1 MAVRGRRAAAK
12 RRSRREQ
19 QPAEVHGEPAEQDV
33 LDGAV
38 AFAARATPD
47 LIAQHAALLG
57 DGAPDRRISP
67 AQRIRFMQHLQRSYG
82 NGHVARV
89 VAALQRAPAAPC
101 AEPPAKPPPRAPEDD
116 PRFKAVTEKIHQ
128 IAAREKKH
136 PPPKAKAAE
145 AQAAAEP
152 PQNERLS
159 KAAATQVEAM
169 SRQKPGTFD
178 KKAFMAA
185 VRQAIE
191 AATPRSLEEADNFKE
206 SGKVAQVK
214 ARVSG
219 LVAKGKEGAEKDIKE
234 KTAEPPD
241 PSKVPPRPVTPLRPE
256 QPGPAPG
263 NAGAAQAMP
272 WPKPPAETSLAY
284 GPCELKSTMA
294 EAGVT
299 EEQLKKSN
307 ESEFTA
313 ALDAKKEVEQ
323 HAAKA
328 PKQYRAEEQAIL
340 GQARAEAGAT
350 TAQQLGAMHGGR
362 AGILARVAGSK
373 AGAKSKDEAARAQV
387 AARIEAIYT
396 KTKEEVTQILE
407 GLGARV
413 DAAFENGEK
422 AARTFFE
429 NYVDAQ
435 MTAYKERRYSGVRG
449 KLRWLKDKAFGM
461 PDAVNAFYQ
470 QGRRLY
476 LERMD
481 AVISQIADIV
491 GTELT
496 RARARI
502 AAGREQVAAYVAS
515 LPRELKKVGLDAQ
528 ERIGEQFDQL
538 EQSVDAR
545 QDELVNS
552 LAQKY
557 VAARDA
563 LDQRITEVQ
572 EANKGLVDKAKD
584 AIKGVIDTIIKLK
597 DMLLGVLKKAA
608 GVIDQIIKDP
618 IGFLSNLVSAIKQG
632 LNQFVANIG
641 KHLQEGLMAWLFGA
655 LAGAG
660 LQLPERLDLKGILSL
675 VLQLLGLT
683 YENIRARAVGL
694 VGERVVARIEQVAEV
709 FKVLIAEGPA
719 GLWRFIQ
726 DKLADL
732 KETVLEQIKDFVITK
747 VITAG
752 ITWLISLLNPASA
765 FIKACKAIY
774 DIVMFFI
781 ERGSQIMEL
790 VNSILDSIGA
800 IAGGAVGAAAALV
813 ERSLGRALPVAIS
826 FLASLLGLGGIGD
839 KIRKIIETIQKPVNT
854 AIDRLIGGVLKG
866 ARKLFGGAAE
876 KVKAG
881 VSWAREKT
889 KKGVEWVRGK
899 ARAAGERA
907 RAKVRGPAPRGE
919 GTAPVRGD
927 VKARAR
933 ADLAAAIPSEV
944 NSVDEVRP
952 IVSAVFNKYKSEG
965 LKSLDVAER
974 PARPGL
980 FEIIAIASP
989 ADGIVKF
996 RVRDLELRYPRT
1008 ALVAEMN
1015 GEPLGRWENREGRH
1029 AEVRLLSD
1037 LYERWEH
1044 LAAQGLVKKWRPNTL
1059 VIKITRSPCSRCTG
1073 QLSRLVTT
1081 MASRAYPVQ
1090 LDIRM
1095 ASLYGG
1101 LGAEKSILALQ
1112 RLSKR
1117 GAALSTIAVQQLVQE
1132 ELLDGDELSDDIKA
1146 DIDRRVNQLHQLLA
1160 TIDAVKAS

>member
-1 MAVRGRRAAAK
+1 
-12 RRSRREQ
+12 
-19 QPAEVHGEPAEQDV
+19 
-33 LDGAV
+33 
-38 AFAARATPD
+38 
-47 LIAQHAALLG
+47 
-57 DGAPDRRISP
+57 
-67 AQRIRFMQHLQRSYG
+67 
-82 NGHVARV
+82 
-89 VAALQRAPAAPC
+89 
-101 AEPPAKPPPRAPEDD
+101 
-116 PRFKAVTEKIHQ
+116 
-128 IAAREKKH
+128 
-136 PPPKAKAAE
+136 
-145 AQAAAEP
+145 
-152 PQNERLS
+152 
-159 KAAATQVEAM
+159 
-169 SRQKPGTFD
+169 
-178 KKAFMAA
+178 
-185 VRQAIE
+185 
-191 AATPRSLEEADNFKE
+191 
-206 SGKVAQVK
+206 
-214 ARVSG
+214 
-219 LVAKGKEGAEKDIKE
+219 
-234 KTAEPPD
+234 
-241 PSKVPPRPVTPLRPE
+241 VTPLKPE

-263 NAGAAQAMP
+263 NAGARQVMP
-272 WPKPPAETSLAY
+272 SPKPTAETSLAY
-284 GPCELKSTMA
+284 GPCELRSTMA

-307 ESEFTA
+307 EPEFTA
-313 ALDAKKEVEQ
+313 ALEAKKEAEK
-323 HAAKA
+323 HAAEA

-340 GQARAEAGAT
+340 AQARDDAGT
-350 TAQQLGAMHGGR
+350 TASQQLGAMHGSR
-362 AGILARVAGSK
+362 TGILACVAGNK
-373 AGAKSKDEAARAQV
+373 AGAKSKDEAAREQV

-396 KTKEEVTQILE
+396 KTKEDVNQILE
-407 GLGARV
+407 GLDGKV
-413 DAAFENGEK
+413 DAAFETGEK

-435 MTAYKERRYSGVRG
+435 MRAYKERRYSGVRG
-449 KLRWLKDKAFGM
+449 KLRWLKDKVLGM
-461 PDAVNAFYQ
+461 PDEVNAFYQ

-491 GTELT
+491 GTELS
-496 RARARI
+496 RAKARI

-515 LPRELKKVGLDAQ
+515 LPRELKKVGLEAQ

-538 EQSVDAR
+538 EQSVDAK
-545 QDELVNS
+545 QDELVNG

-563 LDQRITEVQ
+563 LDQRITEMQ
-572 EANKGLVDKAKD
+572 EENKGLVDRAKD
-584 AIKGVIDTIIKLK
+584 AIKGVVETILKLK

-608 GVIDQIIKDP
+608 GVINQIIKDP
-618 IGFLSNLVSAIKQG
+618 IGFLSKLVGAIKQG

-641 KHLQEGLMAWLFGA
+641 KHLQAGLLAWLFGA
-655 LAGAG
+655 LAEAG
-660 LQLPERLDLKGILSL
+660 IQLPERLDLKGILSL

-683 YENIRARAVGL
+683 YENVRARAVRL
-694 VGERVVARIEQVAEV
+694 VGEKVVARIEQVAEV

-719 GLWRFIQ
+719 GLWRFLQ
-726 DKLADL
+726 DRLADL

-752 ITWLISLLNPASA
+752 ITWLIGLLNPASA

-774 DIVMFFI
+774 DIIMFFI

-790 VNSILDSIGA
+790 VSSILDSIGA
-800 IAGGAVGAAAALV
+800 IASGAIGAAAALV
-813 ERSLGRALPVAIS
+813 ERSLAKALPVAIS
-826 FLASLLGLGGIGD
+826 FLASLLGLGGIGE

-881 VSWAREKT
+881 VSWARAKA
-889 KKGVEWVRGK
+889 KQGAEWMQGK
-899 ARAAGERA
+899 ARAAGEWA
-907 RAKVRGPAPRGE
+907 RAKVRGPAERGE
-919 GTAPVRGD
+919 GAPPVHGD

-933 ADLAAAIPSEV
+933 ADLAAAIPGEIS
-944 NSVDEVRP
+944 SVDEVRP
-952 IVSAVFNKYKSEG
+952 IVSAVFHKYKSEG
-965 LKSLDVAER
+965 LKSLDVAEV
-974 PARPGL
+974 PSRPGL
-980 FEIIAIASP
+980 FEIIAVASP

-1015 GEPLGRWENREGRH
+1015 GESLGRWENREGKH

-1044 LAAQGLVKKWRPNTL
+1044 LAAQGLVKKGRPNTL
-1059 VIKITRSPCSRCTG
+1059 VIQITRSPCSKCAG

-1081 MASRAYPVQ
+1081 MVSRGYPVQ

-1117 GAALSTIAVQQLVQE
+1117 GAVLSTIAVQQMVQE
-1132 ELLDGDELSDDIKA
+1132 ELLDGDELSDDIRA
-1146 DIDRRVNQLHQLLA
+1146 DIDRRVTQLQQLLA

>member
-1 MAVRGRRAAAK
+1 MAVRGRRTGAR
-12 RRSRREQ
+12 RRSRQDQ
-19 QPAEVHGEPAEQDV
+19 QPAETHGEPAGQEL
-33 LDGAV
+33 LDGTLV
-38 AFAARATPD
+38 LAAQAAPD
-47 LIAQHAALLG
+47 LVAQHAAVLG
-57 DGAPDRRISP
+57 DEVPGGHISP
-67 AQRIRFMQHLQRSYG
+67 AQRIRFVQHLQRAYG

-101 AEPPAKPPPRAPEDD
+101 TEPPAKPLPKAPEDD
-116 PRFKAVTEKIHQ
+116 PRFTAVAGKIHQ

-136 PPPKAKAAE
+136 PPPKSKAAE

-159 KAAATQVEAM
+159 KAAAAQVETL

-178 KKAFMAA
+178 KKAFMTA

-206 SGKVAQVK
+206 TGKVALVK
-214 ARVSG
+214 AQVGG
-219 LVAKGKEGAEKDIKE
+219 LITKGKESSEKDIKQ
-234 KTAEPPD
+234 KTDEPPD
-241 PSKVPPRPVTPLRPE
+241 PSKVESKPVTPLKPE

-263 NAGAAQAMP
+263 NAGARQVMP
-272 WPKPPAETSLAY
+272 SPKPTAETSLAY
-284 GPCELKSTMA
+284 GPCELRSTMA

-307 ESEFTA
+307 EPEFTA
-313 ALDAKKEVEQ
+313 ALEAKKEAEK
-323 HAAKA
+323 HAAEA

-340 GQARAEAGAT
+340 AQARDDAGT
-350 TAQQLGAMHGGR
+350 TASQQLGAMHGSR
-362 AGILARVAGSK
+362 TGILARVAGNK
-373 AGAKSKDEAARAQV
+373 AGAKSKDEAAREQV

-396 KTKEEVTQILE
+396 KTKEDVNQILE
-407 GLGARV
+407 GLDGKV
-413 DAAFENGEK
+413 DAAFETGEK

-435 MTAYKERRYSGVRG
+435 MRAYKERRYSGVRG
-449 KLRWLKDKAFGM
+449 KLRWLKDKVLGM
-461 PDAVNAFYQ
+461 PDEVNAFYQ

-491 GTELT
+491 GTELS
-496 RARARI
+496 RAKARI

-515 LPRELKKVGLDAQ
+515 LPRELKKVGLEAQ

-538 EQSVDAR
+538 EQSVDAK
-545 QDELVNS
+545 QDELVNG

-563 LDQRITEVQ
+563 LDQRITEMQ
-572 EANKGLVDKAKD
+572 EENKGLVDRAKD
-584 AIKGVIDTIIKLK
+584 AIKGVVETILKLK

-608 GVIDQIIKDP
+608 GVINQIIKDP
-618 IGFLSNLVSAIKQG
+618 IGFLSKLVGAIKQG

-641 KHLQEGLMAWLFGA
+641 KHLQAGLLAWLFGA
-655 LAGAG
+655 LAEAG
-660 LQLPERLDLKGILSL
+660 IQLPERLDLKGILSL

-683 YENIRARAVGL
+683 YENVRARAVRL
-694 VGERVVARIEQVAEV
+694 VGEKVVARIEQVAEV

-719 GLWRFIQ
+719 GLWRFLQ
-726 DKLADL
+726 DRLADL

-752 ITWLISLLNPASA
+752 ITWLIGLLNPASA

-774 DIVMFFI
+774 DIIMFFI

-790 VNSILDSIGA
+790 VSSILDSIGA
-800 IAGGAVGAAAALV
+800 IASGAIGAAAALV
-813 ERSLGRALPVAIS
+813 ERSLAKALPVAIS
-826 FLASLLGLGGIGD
+826 FLASLLGLGGIGE

-881 VSWAREKT
+881 VSWARAKA
-889 KKGVEWVRGK
+889 KQGAEWMQGK
-899 ARAAGERA
+899 ARAAGEWA
-907 RAKVRGPAPRGE
+907 RAKVRGPAERGE
-919 GTAPVRGD
+919 GAPPVHGD

-933 ADLAAAIPSEV
+933 ADLAAAIPGEIS
-944 NSVDEVRP
+944 SVDEVRP
-952 IVSAVFNKYKSEG
+952 IVSAVFHKYKSEG
-965 LKSLDVAER
+965 LKSLDVAEV
-974 PARPGL
+974 PSRPGL
-980 FEIIAIASP
+980 FEIIAVASP

-1015 GEPLGRWENREGRH
+1015 GESLGRWENREGKH

-1044 LAAQGLVKKWRPNTL
+1044 LAAQGLVKKGRPNTL
-1059 VIKITRSPCSRCTG
+1059 VIQITRSPCSKCAG

-1081 MASRAYPVQ
+1081 MVSRGYPVQ

-1117 GAALSTIAVQQLVQE
+1117 GAVLSTIAVQQMVQE
-1132 ELLDGDELSDDIKA
+1132 ELLDGDELSDDIRA
-1146 DIDRRVNQLHQLLA
+1146 DIDRRVTQLQQLLA